1 MKATYWSAGFLRPVA
16 APAKPPRAPKP
27 ASKDKLLQALTGW
40 DKEITPNAVE
50 VYVSRLRGKLEPHGV
65 ALRSIRGFGY
75 RLELAQQA

>member
-1 MKATYWSAGFLRPVA
+1 
-16 APAKPPRAPKP
+16 
-27 ASKDKLLQALTGW
+27 LQALTGW